1 MRELSKTEI
10 LALSLNDMYLEFE
23 SIRLQVLGIP
33 IYLEKDNE
41 VVNKKIDWETRE
53 FLYNQVIHGI
63 NISIHISDLIN
74 GKFSEKWKNRTVY
87 FGDYNNRKKSDYYN
101 FYQEII
107 NRKSIMINVINAYYN
122 YKEKSYI

>member
-23 SIRLQVLGIP
+23 SIKLQVLGIP

-41 VVNKKIDWETRE
+41 VVHKKIDFETRD

-74 GKFSEKWKNRTVY
+74 NKFTEKWKSRTIY
-87 FGDYNNRKKSDYYN
+87 FGDYNNRRKSDYYK

-107 NRKSIMINVINAYYN
+107 NRKSIMINVINSYYN